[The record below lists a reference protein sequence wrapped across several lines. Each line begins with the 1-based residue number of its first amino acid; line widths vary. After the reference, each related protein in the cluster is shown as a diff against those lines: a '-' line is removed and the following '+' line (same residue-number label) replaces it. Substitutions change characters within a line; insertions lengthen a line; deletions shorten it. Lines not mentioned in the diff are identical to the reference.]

1 MDTFFTH
8 KVSNLEFKDF
18 NFLEH
23 NESALNFARQFAYE
37 NISYNSDNDEL
48 LDDYDE
54 LEIINSDTTNTEIN
68 EEIEIVQIQTSNLSP
83 CAVLDTID
91 GNIQKCNSTYKLRG
105 VWQLVGIWQL
115 DHDVVIQT
123 GKSNTNVEQSIIHNR
138 RCKFCNKNYYFF
150 SRGKYC
156 KEHSW
161 ELTGKQ
167 IRTACIAQKECNLFQ
182 ELNSIMIKAE
192 SNENVR
198 YVCCHCFEKQGG
210 HLYVQPGKG
219 KAAFDCIKEN
229 IHLGETSLAL
239 ELMSKW
245 ILYVAQNENLDYQE
259 KVLTLITPALQ
270 QLNSKFE
277 QSISQKS
284 PSLFVF
290 QCIFNDFKFNEK
302 VEIKK
307 PKDWYHTGTD
317 LANSI
322 WMNRKYIR
330 DHKTSLKTPQCLKE
344 YSSAIPPFLYNFFE
358 GLIHFLLSKRCQIAN
373 ETQKRQKKLIALK
386 KIDDKKVEKITT
398 MLSSII
404 LTSSFTNTQF
414 WLTRS
419 LASLYRKPRLSFSLH

>member
-8 KVSNLEFKDF
+8 KVSNLESKDF

-37 NISYNSDNDEL
+37 NISYNSDDDEL

-105 VWQLVGIWQL
+105 VWQLVGTWQL
-115 DHDVVIQT
+115 DHDAVIQT
-123 GKSNTNVEQSIIHNR
+123 GKELNKLGVCQTHFMFDQNRLHQSGAKGNTNVEQSIIHNR

-161 ELTGKQ
+161 ELAGKQ
-167 IRTACIAQKECNLFQ
+167 IRTACIAQKGCNLFQ

-192 SNENVR
+192 SNENAR

-210 HLYVQPGKG
+210 HLYVRPGKG

-229 IHLGETSLAL
+229 MHLGETSLAL

-290 QCIFNDFKFNEK
+290 RCIFNDFKFNEK

-358 GLIHFLLSKRCQIAN
+358 GNR
-373 ETQKRQKKLIALK
+373 
-386 KIDDKKVEKITT
+386 
-398 MLSSII
+398 
-404 LTSSFTNTQF
+404 
-414 WLTRS
+414 
-419 LASLYRKPRLSFSLH
+419 